1 MVFFIG
7 SSFTVM
13 SSILFTLYYL
23 AKCPDVQEKAY
34 NEVYTELGQNTAYK
48 YFNNLEY
55 LKLVIREVQ
64 RITNAGTLVVRSA
77 EKDMEIA
84 GHSISAG
91 TRIIIP
97 LNVINHDLRIYT
109 DPSKF
114 NPETERFSEEN
125 KPRMPHIPNITFGF
139 GKRMCPGMHMAKVE
153 LLVGIAVILRSL
165 KLELRPGH
173 PNVSR
178 FYAVSVLPD
187 SEIVVQVTPRQ

>member
-1 MVFFIG
+1 MN
-7 SSFTVM
+7 
-13 SSILFTLYYL
+13 SILFTLYYL
-23 AKCPDVQEKAY
+23 ARYPDVQEKAY

-64 RITNAGTLVVRSA
+64 RITNAGTLVVRST
-77 EKDMEIA
+77 EKDMVIA

-91 TRIIIP
+91 TRVIIP
-97 LNVINHDLRIYT
+97 LNVINHDPRIYT
-109 DPSKF
+109 DPSGF
-114 NPETERFSEEN
+114 NSERFSDEN

-153 LLVGIAVILRSL
+153 LLVGIAVILRRM